1 MAAKA
6 IPVGYERM
14 TPYLCVAG
22 AADAIAFYVRAFGAI
37 ETMRLAEPDGRIGHA
52 EITIGGAPLMLSD
65 EYPEEGVQSPKT
77 IGGTPVAIHV
87 YVADVDALAER
98 AAAAGATIVRPVADQ
113 FYGDRST
120 TLLDPFGHRW
130 FFATRKEEV
139 GNEEMQR
146 RYDALMAKESK

>member
-6 IPVGYERM
+6 IPAGYERM

-22 AADAIAFYVRAFGAI
+22 AADAIAFYVRAFGAV

-65 EYPEEGVQSPKT
+65 EYPEEGVQSPRT

-87 YVADVDALAER
+87 YVPDVDALAER

-139 GNEEMQR
+139 SNEEMQR
-146 RYDALMAKESK
+146 RYDALMAEGSK

>member
-6 IPVGYERM
+6 IPVGYERL

-22 AADAIAFYVRAFGAI
+22 AADAIAFYARAFGAV

-98 AAAAGATIVRPVADQ
+98 AVAAGATIVRPVADQ

-139 GNEEMQR
+139 STEEVQR

>member
-6 IPVGYERM
+6 IPAGYERM

-22 AADAIAFYVRAFGAI
+22 AADAIAFYVRAFGAV
-37 ETMRLAEPDGRIGHA
+37 ETMRLAEPGGRIGHA

-65 EYPEEGVQSPKT
+65 EYPEEGVKSPKT

-87 YVADVDALAER
+87 YVPDVDALAER

-130 FFATRKEEV
+130 FFATRKEELS
-139 GNEEMQR
+139 NEEVQR
-146 RYDALMAKESK
+146 RYDALMAQESK